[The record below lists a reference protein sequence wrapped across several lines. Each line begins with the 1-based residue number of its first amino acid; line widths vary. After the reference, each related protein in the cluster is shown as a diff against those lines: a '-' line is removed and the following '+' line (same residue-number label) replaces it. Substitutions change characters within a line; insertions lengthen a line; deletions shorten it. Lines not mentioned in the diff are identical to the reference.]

1 MNHMCKAATRIFA
14 ALALAA
20 IAITQPACQPGDLF
34 PAKRTPLMNE
44 LTTNMKTVCFG
55 RYLVD
60 VPQKAEFAMGFTK
73 SDAVRIEPAQSPSSS
88 DGAFQNRLVA
98 REKELRALT
107 HETEGTRFRAVSELP
122 DGRGKLFQYRDD
134 AEDDLMTVV
143 EALVRHTPGEW
154 LLKYKTSDENVPE
167 IKRET
172 EEVAAALDVR
182 VMTDVPTTAGAC
194 IRDGVLKRV
203 PRYVEEFAGGARIED
218 LSWSLSLRSETS
230 KRSDYGKPLLKR
242 ADESIDMA
250 GGFSS
255 GIKVLRKHE
264 ITLDGRKGEEFVALY
279 PGKGVASLSATLELY
294 GDATYKVPTLKL
306 IMEANRLSPPDPND
320 KRVFLSDDE
329 ALAVWDAVLKS
340 IRPRPGA
347 F

>member
-1 MNHMCKAATRIFA
+1 MRHAATRTLA

-60 VPQKAEFAMGFTK
+60 VPQKAEFALGLAR
-73 SDAVRIEPAQSPSSS
+73 SDSVDIKAVEATSRSEA
-88 DGAFQNRLVA
+88 AFQAKIDNIER
-98 REKELRALT
+98 ELRAAK
-107 HETEGTRFRAVSELP
+107 HNTEGTRLREVSTTE
-122 DGRGKLFQYRDD
+122 DGRNRIFVYRKD
-134 AEDDLMTVV
+134 EVGSLISVV
-143 EALVRHTPGEW
+143 ETFARLGDREW
-154 LLKYKTSDENVPE
+154 LVGHAISDEDVATLKQE
-167 IKRET
+167 ISEIVGGLR
-172 EEVAAALDVR
+172 AR
-182 VMTDVPTTAGAC
+182 SITDIPNSAGAC
-194 IRDGVLKRV
+194 IANGLLNRSPKYG
-203 PRYVEEFAGGARIED
+203 EGFAGGAQIED

-230 KRSDYGKPLLKR
+230 KPYEPKQRLIVR
-242 ADESIDMA
+242 AEDAISMV
-250 GGFSS
+250 GGSSS
-255 GIKVLRKHE
+255 GIKVLRKRE

-279 PGKGVASLSATLELY
+279 PGDGVASLSAKLELY
-294 GDATYKVPTLKL
+294 GDGTYKVPTLKL
-306 IMEANRLSPPDPND
+306 TMDANRLSPPDPND

-340 IRPRPGA
+340 VRPRPGA

>member
-1 MNHMCKAATRIFA
+1 MRKAATKTFA

-60 VPQKAEFAMGFTK
+60 VPQKAEFTMGFAE
-73 SDAVRIEPAQSPSSS
+73 SDVVTIEPVEPRASSNA
-88 DGAFQNRLVA
+88 AFQNRIA
-98 REKELRALT
+98 AHETELGQLK
-107 HETEGTRFRAVSELP
+107 HDTEGTRLRGAYDLAEN
-122 DGRGKLFQYRDD
+122 RGKMFLYRDN
-134 AEDDLMTVV
+134 AQSQRMIVV
-143 EALVRHTPGEW
+143 EAMVRHASGEW
-154 LLKYKTSDENVPE
+154 LLKYKTSDKNVAE
-167 IKRET
+167 VKQEFVD
-172 EEVAAALDVR
+172 VAANLQPR
-182 VMTDVPTTAGAC
+182 SMNDVPTSPGAC
-194 IRDGVLKRV
+194 IRDSLLNRTPNYG
-203 PRYVEEFAGGARIED
+203 EQFAGGARIED

-255 GIKVLRKHE
+255 GIKVLRKRE